1 MEYRVRIAAPE
12 DEADVHAF
20 LKMMHEEN
28 GIFEWDDEKTR
39 EFIAR
44 ATSRRYGVIG
54 VIEGETGLEGMI
66 CLVPDQLWYSSDWFL
81 NEVFNFVHP
90 DFRRSTRAKG
100 LIAFAKNIS
109 DEMGL
114 PLILGVVSNY
124 RTEAKVK
131 LYERQ
136 FPKAGAF
143 FMYNNSSM
151 RVPNH
156 G

>member
-1 MEYRVRIAAPE
+1 M
-12 DEADVHAF
+12 
-20 LKMMHEEN
+20 N
-28 GIFEWDDEKTR
+28 
-39 EFIAR
+39 
-44 ATSRRYGVIG
+44 
-54 VIEGETGLEGMI
+54 
-66 CLVPDQLWYSSDWFL
+66 
-81 NEVFNFVHP
+81 
-90 DFRRSTRAKG
+90 
-100 LIAFAKNIS
+100 
-109 DEMGL
+109 L

>member
-1 MEYRVRIAAPE
+1 MDYNVRIAEPTDT
-12 DEADVHAF
+12 DEVVDMF
-20 LKMMHEEN
+20 RLMHEEN
-28 GIFEWDDEKTR
+28 GIFQLDEERTYN
-39 EFIAR
+39 FIR
-44 ATSRRYGVIG
+44 MATERRHGVIG
-54 VIEGETGLEGMI
+54 VIDGEQGIDGMI
-66 CLVPDQLWYSSDWFL
+66 CLIPDQLWYSSEWFL

-90 DFRRSTRAKG
+90 DCRKSTRAKS
-100 LIAFAKNIS
+100 LIGFAKQMS
-109 DEMGL
+109 DEMAI

-143 FMYNNSSM
+143 FIHNAAARM
-151 RVPNH
+151 VNH

>member
-1 MEYRVRIAAPE
+1 MDYEVRIAAPE
-12 DEADVHAF
+12 DTDKVVRMFH
-20 LKMMHEEN
+20 LMHEEN
-28 GIFEWDDEKTR
+28 GIFQLDEEKTHA
-39 EFIAR
+39 FISM
-44 ATSRRYGVIG
+44 ATERRHGVIG
-54 VIEGETGLEGMI
+54 IIEGDDQVEGMI
-66 CLVPDQLWYSSDWFL
+66 CLVPDQLWYSTEWFL

-90 DFRRSTRAKG
+90 DFRKSTRAKA
-100 LIAFAKNIS
+100 LIGFAKKMS
-109 DEMGL
+109 DEMQI

-143 FMYNNSSM
+143 FIHNAAARM
-151 RVPNH
+151 VNH

>member
-1 MEYRVRIAAPE
+1 MDFNVRIAAQE
-12 DEADVHAF
+12 DEAEIVELF
-20 LKMMHEEN
+20 KQMHEEN
-28 GIFEWDDEKTR
+28 GIFSLDEDKTKT
-39 EFIAR
+39 FIHMA
-44 ATSRRYGVIG
+44 ASRKHGVIG
-54 VIEGETGLEGMI
+54 IIEGDEGLEGMI
-66 CLVPDQLWYSSDWFL
+66 CLIPDQLWYSTEWFL

-90 DFRRSTRAKG
+90 DYRRSTRAKS
-100 LIAFAKNIS
+100 LIAFAKRMS
-109 DEMGL
+109 DEMSI

-143 FMYNNSSM
+143 FIHNATARALS
-151 RVPNH
+151 H

>member
-1 MEYRVRIAAPE
+1 MDYIVRIAGPE
-12 DEADVHAF
+12 DTAEIVNLF
-20 LKMMHEEN
+20 LWMHQEN
-28 GIFEWDDEKTR
+28 GIFNLDEEKT
-39 EFIAR
+39 ENFIKM
-44 ATSRRYGVIG
+44 ATEHRHGIIG
-54 VIEGETGLEGMI
+54 VIDGKDGMDGMI
-66 CLVPDQLWYSSDWFL
+66 CLIPDQLWYSNEWFL

-90 DFRRSTRAKG
+90 EARRSTRAKS
-100 LIAFAKNIS
+100 LISFAKKMS
-109 DEMGL
+109 DEMNM

-143 FMYNNSSM
+143 FIHNASAK
-151 RVPNH
+151 VVNH

>member
-1 MEYRVRIAAPE
+1 MYKRQ
-12 DEADVHAF
+12 
-20 LKMMHEEN
+20 
-28 GIFEWDDEKTR
+28 
-39 EFIAR
+39 
-44 ATSRRYGVIG
+44 
-54 VIEGETGLEGMI
+54 GLEGMI

-109 DEMGL
+109 DEMNL